1 MVVTLAI
8 SAVDH
13 LNSSILSNQEVKQMC
28 QDQYTKQ
35 MYAFERSK
43 ATSMA
48 KLESG
53 IAMADKPRM
62 SSKNGELNE

>member
-1 MVVTLAI
+1 MY
-8 SAVDH
+8 
-13 LNSSILSNQEVKQMC
+13 

-35 MYAFERSK
+35 MYTFERSK

-48 KLESG
+48 KLEPG

-62 SSKNGELNE
+62 VNKLNE

>member
-1 MVVTLAI
+1 
-8 SAVDH
+8 
-13 LNSSILSNQEVKQMC
+13 MC

-35 MYAFERSK
+35 MYTFERSK

-48 KLESG
+48 KLEPG

-62 SSKNGELNE
+62 VNN

>member
-1 MVVTLAI
+1 
-8 SAVDH
+8 
-13 LNSSILSNQEVKQMC
+13 MC

-35 MYAFERSK
+35 MYTFERSK

-48 KLESG
+48 KLEPG

-62 SSKNGELNE
+62 VNKLNEYAGSPRSTTTGRM